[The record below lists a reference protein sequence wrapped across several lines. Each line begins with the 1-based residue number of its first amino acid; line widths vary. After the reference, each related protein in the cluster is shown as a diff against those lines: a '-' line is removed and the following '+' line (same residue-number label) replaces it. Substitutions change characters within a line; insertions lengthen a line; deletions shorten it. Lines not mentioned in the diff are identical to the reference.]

1 MQTVKRLQDWLPRI
15 VGALLF
21 TVPLIFGI
29 ATFGSGLW
37 SAWVLGTVVS
47 VIAVGLALLWLGF
60 ATNGLIQGV
69 TMGLGMLLFVTP
81 WLLSQGGFS
90 AGLLASSILGAFFML
105 AAGSMLTQT
114 WDRLAERWAKQDVP
128 GRATSHGYRRVSST
142 I

>member
-1 MQTVKRLQDWLPRI
+1 MQMVKRFQDWLPRI
-15 VGALLF
+15 VGVLLF

-47 VIAVGLALLWLGF
+47 VIAVGLALLWLGC

-81 WLLSQGGFS
+81 WLLNQGGFS
-90 AGLLASSILGAFFML
+90 AGLLASSILGTCFML
-105 AAGSMLTQT
+105 AAGSMLTKT
-114 WDRLAERWAKQDVP
+114 WDRLAERWAK
-128 GRATSHGYRRVSST
+128 
-142 I
+142 